1 MASLTKGDIKTAF
14 HTLRRN
20 KARSLLTML
29 GVIIGV
35 ASVVTM
41 VSIGE
46 GVKQQVNAQTET
58 LGKDLI
64 TIRPGQILD
73 QSAAIQLSDTGSWL
87 NLSTIGSLSGQDV
100 TTAART
106 AGIKS
111 VAPMSIVTGSVISS
125 EMKQPYNALVIGTTA
140 ELPAILHQ
148 SLAYG
153 DFFSDNSFSANKV
166 VIGSQVAQALYDE
179 SVPLGQTMTILGQQ
193 FVVTGIFNQFQTTP
207 LSADIDFN
215 DAVFMPYTTAE
226 QMTNNNAPIYE
237 ILARP
242 QFTNQTNTV
251 ANALR
256 SSLLAAHGG
265 DHNFTVME
273 QNQTLT
279 VTDNILNLLTAFI
292 GGIAAV
298 ALLVGGIGIMN
309 VMLVS
314 VAERMHEVGI
324 RKAVGATN
332 RQILTQFITEALLL
346 SVSGGFIGV
355 LLSLVVNICLRV
367 LTNLAPAVN
376 WPIMILAFIV
386 SVGIGLL
393 FGTVP
398 ALQAA
403 RKDPI
408 EALRNE

>member
-1 MASLTKGDIKTAF
+1 MASLTKGDIKTAI

-41 VSIGE
+41 VSVGE

-73 QSAAIQLSDTGSWL
+73 QSAASELSNTGSWL
-87 NLSTIGSLSGQDV
+87 NLNTIGSLSGKDV
-100 TTAART
+100 TTVANT
-106 AGIKS
+106 LGVKS
-111 VAPMSIVTGSVISS
+111 VAPMSIVTGSVLSS
-125 EMKQPYNALVIGTTA
+125 EMKQPYNALVIGTNTQ
-140 ELPAILHQ
+140 LPAILHQ
-148 SLAYG
+148 TLAYG
-153 DFFSDNSFSANKV
+153 GFFSDNSVDANKV
-166 VIGSQVAQALYDE
+166 VIGAQVAQALYSE

-193 FVVTGIFNQFQTTP
+193 FVVSGIFNDFQTTP
-207 LSADIDFN
+207 LSADVDFN
-215 DAVFMPYTTAE
+215 DAVFMPYAAAE

-242 QFTNQTNTV
+242 QIVSQTDTV
-251 ANALR
+251 AQALR
-256 SSLLAAHGG
+256 GSLLAAHGG
-265 DHNFTVME
+265 DHNFTVLE
-273 QNQTLT
+273 QSQTLA

-314 VAERMHEVGI
+314 VTERMHEVGI

-332 RQILTQFITEALLL
+332 RQILTQFMTEALIL

-367 LTNLAPAVN
+367 LTDLAPAIN
-376 WPIMILAFIV
+376 WPIIIVAFLV

>member
-1 MASLTKGDIKTAF
+1 MASLTKGDIKTAI

-46 GVKQQVNAQTET
+46 GVKQQVNAQTES

-73 QSAAIQLSDTGSWL
+73 QSAASELSNTGSWL
-87 NLSTIGSLSGQDV
+87 NLGTIGSLSGQDV
-100 TTAART
+100 TTVTRT
-106 AGIKS
+106 PGIKS
-111 VAPMSIVTGSVISS
+111 VVPMSIVTGSVISS
-125 EMKQPYNALVIGTTA
+125 EMKQPYNALVIGTNA
-140 ELPAILHQ
+140 QLPTILHQ
-148 SLAYG
+148 TLAYG
-153 DFFSDNSFSANKV
+153 GFFSDNSTDANKV
-166 VIGSQVAQALYDE
+166 VIGAQVAQALYSE

-207 LSADIDFN
+207 LSADVDFN
-215 DAVFMPYTTAE
+215 DAVFMPYATGE

-242 QFTNQTNTV
+242 QIVSQTSAVT
-251 ANALR
+251 NALR
-256 SSLLAAHGG
+256 ASLLAAHGG
-265 DHNFTVME
+265 DRNFTVLK
-273 QNQTLT
+273 QSQTLA

-314 VAERMHEVGI
+314 VTERMHEVGI

-332 RQILTQFITEALLL
+332 RQILNQFITEALIL
-346 SVSGGFIGV
+346 SVSGGFVGV

-376 WPIMILAFIV
+376 WPIIIVAFLV

-393 FGTVP
+393 FGTIP

>member
-1 MASLTKGDIKTAF
+1 
-14 HTLRRN
+14 
-20 KARSLLTML
+20 
-29 GVIIGV
+29 
-35 ASVVTM
+35 
-41 VSIGE
+41 
-46 GVKQQVNAQTET
+46 
-58 LGKDLI
+58 
-64 TIRPGQILD
+64 
-73 QSAAIQLSDTGSWL
+73 
-87 NLSTIGSLSGQDV
+87 
-100 TTAART
+100 
-106 AGIKS
+106 
-111 VAPMSIVTGSVISS
+111 MSIVTGSVISS